1 MQPSGS
7 MQRCDA
13 VLRRSDHSC
22 IVNTESFVTWNG
34 LMDFLYVIGAE
45 YWK

>member
-1 MQPSGS
+1 
-7 MQRCDA
+7 
-13 VLRRSDHSC
+13 
-22 IVNTESFVTWNG
+22 VNTESFVTWNG